1 MSNLLFNSAQTVSSS
16 AGDMQRLRN
25 HVNDLSIPYVEVRF
39 NTRLQ
44 EIERRW
50 PMYSLSLADICE
62 NAGSAEAENVYAK
75 AEKEPT

>member
-1 MSNLLFNSAQTVSSS
+1 MSNLLFHSTHTANSS
-16 AGDMQRLRN
+16 AADLQRLRS

-50 PMYSLSLADICE
+50 PMYSLSIAEICE
-62 NAGSAEAENVYAK
+62 NAGSAEAQKVYAM